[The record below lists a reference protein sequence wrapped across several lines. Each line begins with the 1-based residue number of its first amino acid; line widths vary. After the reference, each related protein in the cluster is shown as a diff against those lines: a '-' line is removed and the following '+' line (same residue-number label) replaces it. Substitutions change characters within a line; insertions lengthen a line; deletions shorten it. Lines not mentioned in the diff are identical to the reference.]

1 MRRLLLLAGLVGA
14 LACTSSA
21 GAAGVLFIRGGGFG
35 HGIGMSQYGAYGYAL
50 HGKDYRFILHHY
62 YRDTTLGHV
71 APTQTVRVLLGTGSA
86 AFAGATRADAK
97 RLKPGLTYRVVAQ
110 ADGAL
115 VLIGPKGHKLGRF
128 PAPLRVTGPGPL
140 LVAGL
145 GSYRGALEFR
155 PDGSGGVQTVDALGL
170 DDYVRGVIAAEMS
183 ASWPAAALEAQAVAA
198 RTYAITTSVAGN
210 GYSLYPDTR
219 SQMYRGVAAEAPQ
232 SDAAVAATRGQIV
245 EYGGVP
251 ATTFF
256 SASSGGYTENIENVW
271 TGATPQPW
279 LRGVPDP
286 YDGAAGNPYHHWGAN
301 YSLGAAGAKL
311 GGLVK
316 GSFIGVRVLRHGVSP
331 RILLASV
338 VGSRGITQVTGAALA
353 QRFGLL
359 TTLAAFTTITIAP
372 RSGQGLGADGR
383 TGMLGLFTLQ
393 RSLATSRL
401 PALHGDIIPGRS
413 GDRYSVEKLVGGT
426 WKPVMRLTLGTG
438 GTFSARLGSPGR
450 YRVAYRS
457 LDGPAVDVG

>member
-1 MRRLLLLAGLVGA
+1 MRRLLLLAGLVGVLTCA
-14 LACTSSA
+14 SSA

-62 YRDTTLGHV
+62 YRGTTLGHV
-71 APTQTVRVLLGTGSA
+71 DPAQTVRVLLGTGSA
-86 AFAGATRADAK
+86 AFAGATRAGTK
-97 RLKPGLTYRVVAQ
+97 QLKPGLTYRVVPQ

-128 PAPLRVTGPGPL
+128 AAPLRVTGAGPL

-245 EYGGVP
+245 EYHGVP

-271 TGATPQPW
+271 TGAAPEPW

-286 YDGAAGNPYHHWGAN
+286 YDGAAGNPYHHWGAD
-301 YSLGAAGAKL
+301 YSLDAAGAKL
-311 GGLVK
+311 AGLVK
-316 GSFIGVRVLRHGVSP
+316 GSFIGVRVLRHGASP
-331 RILLASV
+331 RILLAAV
-338 VGSRGITQVTGAALA
+338 VGSRGTTQVTGGTLA

-359 TTLAAFTTITIAP
+359 TTLAAFTTITTAP
-372 RSGQGLGADGR
+372 RSGQGLAADGR

-393 RSLATSRL
+393 RSLAAARL
-401 PALHGDIIPGRS
+401 PALHGAVFPGRS
-413 GDRYSVEKLVGGT
+413 GDGFALQALVAGA
-426 WKPVMRLTLGTG
+426 WKTVMHSHLGAR
-438 GTFSARLGSPGR
+438 GTFATRVPGPGS
-450 YRVAYRS
+450 YRIVYAG
-457 LDGPAVDVG
+457 LNGPSVSVG

>member
-1 MRRLLLLAGLVGA
+1 MRRLLLLGALVGI
-14 LACTSSA
+14 LACASSA
-21 GAAGVLFIRGGGFG
+21 AADGVLLVRGGGFG

-50 HGKDYRFILHHY
+50 HSKDYRFILHHY

-71 APTQTVRVLLGTGSA
+71 NPARTVRVLLGTGSA
-86 AFAGATRADAK
+86 AFAGATRAGTKHLA
-97 RLKPGLTYRVVAQ
+97 PGLTYRVAAE

-140 LVAGL
+140 QVAGL

-155 PDGSGGVQTVDALGL
+155 PDGAGGVQTVDALGL

-183 ASWPAAALEAQAVAA
+183 ASWPAAALQAQAVAA

-219 SQMYRGVAAEAPQ
+219 SQMYRGVAAETPQ

-245 EYGGVP
+245 EYAGVP

-271 TGATPQPW
+271 IGATPEPW

-286 YDGAAGNPYHHWGAN
+286 YDGAGANPYHHWGAN
-301 YSLGAAGAKL
+301 YSLAAAGAKL
-311 GGLVK
+311 SGLVK
-316 GSFIGVRVLRHGVSP
+316 GSFIGVRVVRHGVSP
-331 RILLASV
+331 RILLAAV
-338 VGSRGITQVTGAALA
+338 VGSRGTTLVTGAALA

-359 TTLAAFTTITIAP
+359 TTLAAFTTITTAP
-372 RSGQGLGADGR
+372 GSGRGLAADGR
-383 TGMLGLFTLQ
+383 AGMLGLFTLQ
-393 RSLATSRL
+393 RSLATSRF
-401 PALHGDIIPGRS
+401 PALHGGVFPGRS
-413 GDRYSVEKLVGGT
+413 GDPFSVQELDGATFKT
-426 WKPVMRLTLGTG
+426 VMRLALGAG
-438 GTFSARLGSPGR
+438 GTFSARVGEPGR
-450 YRVAYRS
+450 YRVVFHG

>member
-1 MRRLLLLAGLVGA
+1 M
-14 LACTSSA
+14 
-21 GAAGVLFIRGGGFG
+21 
-35 HGIGMSQYGAYGYAL
+35 
-50 HGKDYRFILHHY
+50 
-62 YRDTTLGHV
+62 
-71 APTQTVRVLLGTGSA
+71 
-86 AFAGATRADAK
+86 
-97 RLKPGLTYRVVAQ
+97 AQ

-128 PAPLRVTGPGPL
+128 AAPLRVAGPGPL

-198 RTYAITTSVAGN
+198 RTYAITTSVTGN
-210 GYSLYPDTR
+210 GYTLYPDTR

-245 EYGGVP
+245 EYRGAP

-286 YDGAAGNPYHHWGAN
+286 YDGAAGNPYHHWGAD

-311 GGLVK
+311 SGLVK

-331 RILLASV
+331 RILLAAV
-338 VGSRGITQVTGAALA
+338 LGSRGTTQVTGAALA

-359 TTLAAFTTITIAP
+359 TTLAAFTTITTAP
-372 RSGQGLGADGR
+372 HSGQGLGADGR

-413 GDRYSVEKLVGGT
+413 GDPYSVEELVAA
-426 WKPVMRLTLGTG
+426 P
-438 GTFSARLGSPGR
+438 GSR
-450 YRVAYRS
+450 
-457 LDGPAVDVG
+457 